1 MLAFEHG
8 FTPTLVSIAAK
19 LNHLG
24 HLFSGVQVLSDEV
37 RRIALSAIVIDRPN
51 RQRENL
57 DDLEELASSIK
68 SKGLFHP
75 VIIDRQYRLV
85 AGERRIEATRS
96 LGETD
101 ILCRFVEDLSE
112 TERQIIELEENIKRK
127 DLEWK
132 DLVRAIFRIHSL
144 FIELDPEWTQAE
156 TAEECNITQGLVS
169 QYLRIAKE
177 LDDPRIKDCGS
188 VNEAR
193 NILLRREQR
202 AAGDALMEL
211 IEVPLPNGLDETL
224 GPLPAAKPQA
234 YPAQPPVIAIL
245 PPEETIL
252 HADFLQWAP
261 LYAGRKFSFLHVDFP
276 YGIDV
281 FSGPQARGSEPTAGY
296 GDSQRLYENLVTCM
310 CKNLDK
316 LMALSAH
323 MMFWYSDKHRE
334 LTRNMFARLAPSLS
348 IHPYPLIWVKSD
360 NAGIASDP
368 KHGPRHIYETAL
380 LMTRSSRQIVKVV
393 SDAYVAPTDKIL
405 HPSTKPAP
413 MLRHFFSMF
422 VDQTSTVFDPTC
434 GSGASIRAAESL
446 DAKFTLGLEI
456 DEQFVKPARHA
467 LAMERLKVRASK
479 VL

>member
-1 MLAFEHG
+1 M
-8 FTPTLVSIAAK
+8 
-19 LNHLG
+19 
-24 HLFSGVQVLSDEV
+24 LSDEV
-37 RRIALSAIVIDRPN
+37 RRIAISAIVIDRTN
-51 RQRENL
+51 RQRESL
-57 DDLEELASSIK
+57 DDLEELAASIK
-68 SKGLFHP
+68 ARGLFHP
-75 VIIDRQYRLV
+75 IIIDRDYKLI

-101 ILCRFVEDLSE
+101 ILCRFFDSLSE
-112 TERQIIELEENIKRK
+112 TERQIVELEENIKRK

-132 DLVRAIFRIHSL
+132 DLVRALSRIHL
-144 FIELDPEWTQAE
+144 LYVELDPNWTQAE
-156 TAEECNITQGLVS
+156 TAEACNITQSLVS
-169 QYLRIAKE
+169 QYLRIARE

-193 NILLRREQR
+193 NILLRRDQR
-202 AAGDALMEL
+202 AAGDALESL
-211 IEVPLPNGLDETL
+211 LEVPLAGPLDESL
-224 GPLPAAKPQA
+224 APLPQAQPKP
-234 YPAQPPVIAIL
+234 YPPAQTPVISIAL
-245 PPEETIL
+245 PEETIL
-252 HADFLQWAP
+252 QADFLKWAP
-261 LYAGRKFSFLHVDFP
+261 KYEGKKFNFIHVDFP

-281 FSGPQARGSEPTAGY
+281 FSGPQARGAEPTQGY
-296 GDSQRLYENLVTCM
+296 GDSQRLYESLVTCL

-316 LMALSAH
+316 LCALSAH

-380 LMTRSSRQIVKVV
+380 LITRSNRQIIKVV
-393 SDAYVAPTDKIL
+393 ADAYVAPTDKVL

-456 DEQFVKPARHA
+456 DEAFVKPARHA
-467 LAMERLKVRASK
+467 LAMERLKSRASK
-479 VL
+479 VV

>member
-1 MLAFEHG
+1 MGA
-8 FTPTLVSIAAK
+8 SM
-19 LNHLG
+19 
-24 HLFSGVQVLSDEV
+24 LSDEV
-37 RRIALSAIVIDRPN
+37 RRIALSAIVIDRQG

-68 SKGLFHP
+68 ARGLFHP
-75 VIIDRQYRLV
+75 IIIDRNYKLV
-85 AGERRIEATRS
+85 AGERRLEATRS

-132 DLVRAIFRIHSL
+132 DLVRALARIHTL
-144 FIELDPEWTQAE
+144 YVELDEDWTQAE
-156 TAEECNITQGLVS
+156 TAEACNITQPLVS

-211 IEVPLPNGLDETL
+211 IETPLPPGLESDPSLAPLPAPQPKSYPPGTPVPPQGPTPDETL
-224 GPLPAAKPQA
+224 LQA
-234 YPAQPPVIAIL
+234 N
-245 PPEETIL
+245 
-252 HADFLQWAP
+252 FLEWAP
-261 LYAGRKFSFLHVDFP
+261 QYSGRKFSFLHVDFP

-281 FSGPQARGSEPTAGY
+281 FSGPQARGAEPTQGY
-296 GDSQRLYENLVTCM
+296 GDSQRLYESLVTCL

-316 LMALSAH
+316 IMALSAH

-368 KHGPRHIYETAL
+368 KHGPRHVYETAL
-380 LMTRSSRQIVKVV
+380 LITRSNRQIIKVV
-393 SDAYVAPTDKIL
+393 SDAYVAPTDKVL

-413 MLRHFFSMF
+413 MLKHFFSMF

-446 DAKFTLGLEI
+446 DAKFCLGLEI

-467 LAMERLKVRASK
+467 LAMERLKTRASK

>member
-1 MLAFEHG
+1 M
-8 FTPTLVSIAAK
+8 
-19 LNHLG
+19 
-24 HLFSGVQVLSDEV
+24 LSDEV
-37 RRIALSAIVIDRPN
+37 RRIALSAIVIDRQG

-68 SKGLFHP
+68 ARGLFHP
-75 VIIDRQYRLV
+75 IIIDRQYRLI

-132 DLVRAIFRIHSL
+132 DLVKALSRIHL
-144 FIELDPEWTQAE
+144 LYVELDPNWTQAE
-156 TAEECNITQGLVS
+156 TAESCNITQSLVS

-193 NILLRREQR
+193 NILLRRDQR

-211 IEVPLPNGLDETL
+211 IEVPLAGGNGEDL
-224 GPLPAAKPQA
+224 GPLPAATPKP
-234 YPAQPPVIAIL
+234 YVPGEPAALVIPSAD
-245 PPEETIL
+245 ETIL
-252 HADFLQWAP
+252 QADFLEWAP
-261 LYAGRKFSFLHVDFP
+261 KYTGRKFSFLHVDFP

-281 FSGPQARGSEPTAGY
+281 FSGPQARGAEPSAGY
-296 GDSQRLYENLVTCM
+296 GDSQRLYESLVTTL

-316 LMALSAH
+316 IMALSAH
-323 MMFWYSDKHRE
+323 MMFWYSDKHRD
-334 LTRNMFARLAPSLS
+334 LTRAMFTRLAPSLS

-360 NAGIASDP
+360 NTGIASDP
-368 KHGPRHIYETAL
+368 KHGPRHVYETAL
-380 LMTRSSRQIVKVV
+380 LITRSNRQIVKVV
-393 SDAYVAPTDKIL
+393 SDAYVAPTDKVL

-422 VDQTSTVFDPTC
+422 VDQTSTMFDPTC

-446 DAKFTLGLEI
+446 DAKFCLGLEI

-467 LAMERLKVRASK
+467 LAMERLKTRASK